1 MLSQEQRERYQR
13 NILIPGFGES
23 GQERLLDASV
33 CIIGLGGLGSSAA
46 LYLAA
51 AGVGRL
57 GLIDSDTLELSNL
70 QRQVLHATDRLG
82 MSKARSAEMTLRALN
97 PGLTLQTVQTR
108 VTGENA
114 ASLFSA
120 YDLVVEATDNF
131 AAKFLINDVCL
142 ECRTPFATAGILALA
157 GQMMFVVPGKTP
169 CLRCAVPVEPLGV
182 PTTGEL
188 GVLGAVPGV
197 LGSLEAL
204 AALRFLAGMWQ
215 PAADGSGAV
224 LSVEGESLRWR
235 TTRLPRNP
243 SCRCATLWS
252 TS

>member
-169 CLRCAVPVEPLGV
+169 CLRMS
-182 PTTGEL
+182 TGIS
-188 GVLGAVPGV
+188 
-197 LGSLEAL
+197 GSAWRRN
-204 AALRFLAGMWQ
+204 ARTRRKFII
-215 PAADGSGAV
+215 PSSGAAGGI
-224 LSVEGESLRWR
+224 SAAGPRATSAAIFSTRSSPRWR
-235 TTRLPRNP
+235 
-243 SCRCATLWS
+243 
-252 TS
+252 